1 MSEPEDDPQ
10 PPAVDPRDIVSLPPS
25 LPRDVRASLRER
37 VRRIVADVERR
48 AADSTHRR
56 MRWPALAVRITA
68 QVLRQW
74 ARDRC
79 PQQAASLA
87 FQTVLSVV
95 PMMAVGLMI
104 LRSTGS
110 LGEQSAF
117 VEYLTNT
124 FVPISARTLSQQLL
138 EWSENVTL
146 EALGSA
152 GLISTAL
159 LAFIMVN
166 SIEKTANIIWRSER
180 KRSLAQ
186 KFVVFYSTATIG
198 PALMATGLY
207 QASEAGLTTGISG
220 ALLSFAATFGALF
233 LANYFIPACP
243 VRPSAALAGALVST
257 ILFECSKYGFQLYV
271 SEFAFDR
278 YQGIYGAL
286 AVLPLWLV
294 WIYYAWLTMLL
305 GFEVAH
311 AKQNLHLLERIDRRG
326 PMSLENE
333 LLHRVNG
340 VMAARVMMAV
350 TEAYLG
356 GKKVMSRRALENR
369 FDLSDEVI
377 TRITDRLKENDLIIE
392 VEGDHNG
399 FLPARPPDRIT
410 LAEVLAAFRAEDAQ
424 PPGGVARSKLDKVL
438 TDLEA
443 DAQQKTTKLT
453 LEDLV

>member
-1 MSEPEDDPQ
+1 MSAEDEPE
-10 PPAVDPRDIVSLPPS
+10 PPAADPLDAVSLPPHLS
-25 LPRDVRASLRER
+25 QEMRASLRQR
-37 VRRIVADVERR
+37 VRQLISDVESR
-48 AADSTHRR
+48 AESSEKRR
-56 MRWPALAVRITA
+56 MRWPVYALRIAA

-74 ARDRC
+74 VRDRC

-117 VEYLTNT
+117 VEYLTSS
-124 FVPISARTLSQQLL
+124 FIPISEQQLSDQL
-138 EWSENVTL
+138 LAWSENVTL
-146 EALGSA
+146 ETLGTA

-166 SIEKTANIIWRSER
+166 SIERTANIIWRAER

-186 KFVVFYSTATIG
+186 KFVVFYATATIG

-207 QASEAGLTTGISG
+207 QAAQVGLTSG
-220 ALLSFAATFGALF
+220 FIGGLLSFLATFGALF

-243 VRPSAALAGALVST
+243 VRPRSAAVGALVST
-257 ILFECSKYGFQLYV
+257 VLFELSKYAFQIYV
-271 SEFAFDR
+271 SSFAFDR
-278 YQGIYGAL
+278 YTGIYGAL

-326 PMSLENE
+326 AVSLENE
-333 LLHRVNG
+333 LLTRVNG
-340 VMAARVMMAV
+340 VVAARVMLAI
-350 TEAYLG
+350 TETYLAG
-356 GKKVMSRRALENR
+356 GKVMTRRQIEMR

-377 TRITDRLKENDLIIE
+377 SRITERLKQHDLVIE

-399 FLPARPPDRIT
+399 FVPARPPARIT
-410 LAEVLAAFRAEDAQ
+410 LAEVLGAFRADDTLRPTAEHH
-424 PPGGVARSKLDKVL
+424 RTKLDKVL
-438 TDLEA
+438 SDLEA
-443 DAQQKTTKLT
+443 DALQRTGKLT